1 MVEKETVMVAAVY
14 DLPVDIECVHC
25 RRWFNILVNRHDL
38 GDWLSGTLP
47 IQDALG
53 YLSSNEREL
62 LISQTCGDCFDK
74 LFTPDLDNDE

>member
-1 MVEKETVMVAAVY
+1 MVEKETVMVATVY

-25 RRWFNILVNRHDL
+25 RRSFNILVNRHDL